1 MAKQLAGA
9 SGPRVQ
15 MEVHGTF
22 RPLPAKVEDELFRI
36 GQEAVTNAVRHGGA
50 KQINIELVFD
60 AKKLRMT
67 VADDGCGFEGAVNS
81 SGPDGHFGLK
91 GMRERAKHIQ
101 AELRVDSAVGKGTK
115 VWVETAVR

>member
-1 MAKQLAGA
+1 MA
-9 SGPRVQ
+9 
-15 MEVHGTF
+15 VHGTF
-22 RPLPAKVEDELFRI
+22 RPLPATVEDELFRI

-50 KQINIELVFD
+50 KQIDIELVFD
-60 AKKLRMT
+60 ARRLRMT
-67 VADDGCGFEGAVNS
+67 VSDDGCGFEGAVNS